1 MKLKDSKYKMGHTFE
16 SRQADAAKVRE
27 RHPDRLPVIC
37 EKVHNSDIADLD
49 KCKFLV
55 PSDLT
60 VGQFVMVLRKRVQ
73 LEAESALFVYIN
85 DTVLPSSA
93 QMADIYTKYKDED
106 GFLYIK
112 YSGEATFGRR
122 PCA

>member
-1 MKLKDSKYKMGHTFE
+1 MKYSFKDTHSLMR
-16 SRQADAAKVRE
+16 RQKDAAKVRE
-27 RHPDRLPVIC
+27 KHPHHFPVIC

-112 YSGEATFGRR
+112 YSGEAALG
-122 PCA
+122 C